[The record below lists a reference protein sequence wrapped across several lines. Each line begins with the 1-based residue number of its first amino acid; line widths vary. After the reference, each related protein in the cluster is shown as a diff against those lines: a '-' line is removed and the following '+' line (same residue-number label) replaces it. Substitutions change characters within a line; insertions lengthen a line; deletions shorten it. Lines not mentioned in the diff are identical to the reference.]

1 MKILVAATGGTIG
14 SAAKDGVIS
23 TDKGQ
28 TLLLLE
34 LFRNAYGNVAE
45 FQVETLC
52 SVLSENADDTFY
64 ETLCGFLKT
73 VNSRD
78 CDGVILLHGTDTL
91 SFSAALCAMAVR
103 EVTKSVCFVSSNHV
117 LTEKNANG
125 LANFYAAVRYI
136 EAGLSGFV
144 VPYRNSDG
152 QTQFHLATRLLEA
165 DAFLDDFRSA
175 GDCPLAWFKDDKIIC
190 NSAPCVPA
198 QSLLQEKRT
207 PVFNEAILFSKKI
220 LPLKMYPVLDFAAI
234 TPNSKTC
241 AAVLLLGYHS
251 GTAPEKAVEAFAA
264 SCFDAGIPVYLAPVK
279 RGEDVYASA
288 DTLFKC
294 KVIPLYNMTPESAL
308 AKLKIAYNHP
318 TKPAAEILKETLY
331 FEDTGVFL
339 PQSE

>member
-14 SAAKDGVIS
+14 SAATDGVIS

-34 LFRNAYGNVAE
+34 LFRNAYGDLAE

-52 SVLSENADDTFY
+52 SVLSENADDAFY
-64 ETLCGFLKT
+64 ETLFGFLKT

-103 EVTKSVCFVSSNHV
+103 EVTKPVCFVSSNHV

-136 EAGLSGFV
+136 EAGFSGFV

-152 QTQFHLATRLLEA
+152 ETQFHLATRLLEA
-165 DAFLDDFRSA
+165 DAFLDDFHSA
-175 GDCPLAWFKDDKIIC
+175 GDCPLAWLKNDKIVC
-190 NSAPCVPA
+190 NPAPCVPA
-198 QSLLQEKRT
+198 QSVLRENRT
-207 PVFNEAILFSKKI
+207 PVFHETIRFSKTI
-220 LPLKMYPVLDFAAI
+220 LPLKMYPGLDFATI
-234 TPNSKTC
+234 SPNAETC

-251 GTAPEKAVEAFAA
+251 GTAPEKAVEAFAERCFKA
-264 SCFDAGIPVYLAPVK
+264 SVPVYLAPVK

-288 DTLFKC
+288 DSLFKG

-318 TKPAAEILKETLY
+318 TETVSEILKETLY
-331 FEDTGVFL
+331 FEDTGIFP
-339 PQSE
+339 PQFE

>member
-34 LFRNAYGNVAE
+34 LFRNAYGDLAE

-64 ETLCGFLKT
+64 ETLCAFLKT

-91 SFSAALCAMAVR
+91 SFSAALCAMALR
-103 EVTKSVCFVSSNHV
+103 EVTKPVCFVSSNHV
-117 LTEKNANG
+117 LTQKDANG
-125 LANFYAAVRYI
+125 LANFYAAVCYI

-165 DAFLDDFRSA
+165 DAFLDDFHSA
-175 GDCPLAWFKDDKIIC
+175 GDCSLAWLKDDQIVC
-190 NSAPCVPA
+190 NSAPNVPA
-198 QSLLQEKRT
+198 QSFLREKRT
-207 PVFNEAILFSKKI
+207 PVFGDSVRFSKTI
-220 LPLKMYPVLDFAAI
+220 LPLKMYPGLDFTAI
-234 TPNSKTC
+234 SPNAETC
-241 AAVLLLGYHS
+241 AAVLLIGYHS
-251 GTAPEKAVEAFAA
+251 GTAPEKAVEAFAERCFEA
-264 SCFDAGIPVYLAPVK
+264 SVPVYLAPVK

-288 DTLFKC
+288 DSLFKG

-308 AKLKIAYNHP
+308 AKLKITYNHP
-318 TKPAAEILKETLY
+318 TKTAAEILKETLY
-331 FEDTGVFL
+331 FEDTGVFP
-339 PQSE
+339 PQFE

>member
-34 LFRNAYGNVAE
+34 LFRNAYGDLAE

-52 SVLSENADDTFY
+52 SVLSENADDAFY
-64 ETLCGFLKT
+64 ETLFGFLKT

-103 EVTKSVCFVSSNHV
+103 EVTKPVCFVSSNHV

-136 EAGLSGFV
+136 EAGFSGFV

-152 QTQFHLATRLLEA
+152 ETQFHLATRLLEA
-165 DAFLDDFRSA
+165 DAFLDDFHSA
-175 GDCPLAWFKDDKIIC
+175 GDCPLAWLKNDKIVC
-190 NSAPCVPA
+190 NPAPCVPA
-198 QSLLQEKRT
+198 QSVLRENRT
-207 PVFNEAILFSKKI
+207 PVFHETIRFSKTI
-220 LPLKMYPVLDFAAI
+220 LPLKMYPGLDFATI
-234 TPNSKTC
+234 SPNAETC

-251 GTAPEKAVEAFAA
+251 GTAPEKAVEAFAERCFKA
-264 SCFDAGIPVYLAPVK
+264 SVPVYLAPVK

-288 DTLFKC
+288 DSLFKG

-318 TKPAAEILKETLY
+318 TETVSEILKETLY
-331 FEDTGVFL
+331 FEDTGIFP
-339 PQSE
+339 PQFE

>member
-14 SAAKDGVIS
+14 SAAKNGVIS

-64 ETLCGFLKT
+64 ETLCAFLKT
-73 VNSRD
+73 VNLRD

-91 SFSAALCAMAVR
+91 SYSASLCAMAVR
-103 EVTKSVCFVSSNHV
+103 EVTKPVCFVSSNHV
-117 LTEKNANG
+117 LTQKDANG

-165 DAFLDDFRSA
+165 DAFLDDFHSA
-175 GDCPLAWFKDDKIIC
+175 GNCPLAWLNNEQIVC
-190 NSAPCVPA
+190 NPAPCVPA
-198 QSLLQEKRT
+198 QSRLQEKRT
-207 PVFNEAILFSKKI
+207 PVFSETVRFSKKI
-220 LPLKMYPVLDFAAI
+220 LPLKMYPGLDFAAI
-234 TPNSKTC
+234 SPNAEPY
-241 AAVLLLGYHS
+241 AAVLLIGYHS
-251 GTAPEKAVEAFAA
+251 GTAPEKAVEAFAERCFEA
-264 SCFDAGIPVYLAPVK
+264 SVPVYLAPVK

-288 DTLFKC
+288 DTLFKG
-294 KVIPLYNMTPESAL
+294 KVVPLYNVTPESAL

-318 TKPAAEILKETLY
+318 TETASEVLKETLY
-331 FEDTGVFL
+331 FEDTGVFP

>member
-52 SVLSENADDTFY
+52 SVLSENADDAFY

-73 VNSRD
+73 VNSRN

-103 EVTKSVCFVSSNHV
+103 EMIKPVCFVSSNHV

-165 DAFLDDFRSA
+165 DAFLDDFHSA

-190 NSAPCVPA
+190 NSA
-198 QSLLQEKRT
+198 
-207 PVFNEAILFSKKI
+207 FNEAIRFSKTI
-220 LPLKMYPVLDFAAI
+220 LPLKMYPVLDFMAI
-234 TPNSKTC
+234 SPNPETC

-251 GTAPEKAVEAFAA
+251 GTAPKKAVEAFAA
-264 SCFDAGIPVYLAPVK
+264 RCFDAGIPVYLAPVK

-288 DTLFKC
+288 DTLFKS

-318 TKPAAEILKETLY
+318 TKPAAEVLKETLY
-331 FEDTGVFL
+331 FEDTGVFP

>member
-1 MKILVAATGGTIG
+1 M
-14 SAAKDGVIS
+14 
-23 TDKGQ
+23 
-28 TLLLLE
+28 
-34 LFRNAYGNVAE
+34 
-45 FQVETLC
+45 
-52 SVLSENADDTFY
+52 
-64 ETLCGFLKT
+64 
-73 VNSRD
+73 
-78 CDGVILLHGTDTL
+78 
-91 SFSAALCAMAVR
+91 
-103 EVTKSVCFVSSNHV
+103 TKPVCFVSSNHV
-117 LTEKNANG
+117 LTEPMANG
-125 LANFYAAVRYI
+125 LANFYAPVRYI

-198 QSLLQEKRT
+198 QSFLQEKRT
-207 PVFNEAILFSKKI
+207 PVFGEAIRFSKKI
-220 LPLKMYPVLDFAAI
+220 LPLKMYPVLDFMAI
-234 TPNSKTC
+234 SPNPETC

-264 SCFDAGIPVYLAPVK
+264 RCFDAGIPVYLAPVK

-288 DTLFKC
+288 DTLFKA

-331 FEDTGVFL
+331 FEDTGVFP
-339 PQSE
+339 PQYE

>member
-34 LFRNAYGNVAE
+34 LFRNAYGDLAE

-64 ETLCGFLKT
+64 ETLFSFLKT

-91 SFSAALCAMAVR
+91 SYSAALCAMAAR
-103 EVTKSVCFVSSNHV
+103 EETKPVCFVSSNHV
-117 LTEKNANG
+117 LTQKDANG

-136 EAGLSGFV
+136 EAGFSGFV

-152 QTQFHLATRLLEA
+152 ETQFHLATRLLEA
-165 DAFLDDFRSA
+165 DAFLDDFHSA
-175 GDCPLAWFKDDKIIC
+175 GDCPLAWLENDKIVC
-190 NSAPCVPA
+190 NPAPNVPA
-198 QSLLQEKRT
+198 QSLLQEKRA
-207 PVFNEAILFSKKI
+207 PVFSEAVRFSKKI
-220 LPLKMYPVLDFAAI
+220 LPLKMYPGLDFAAI
-234 TPNSKTC
+234 SPNAETC

-251 GTAPEKAVEAFAA
+251 GTAPQKAVEAFAKR
-264 SCFDAGIPVYLAPVK
+264 CFKSSIPVYLAPVK

-288 DTLFKC
+288 DTLFKS

-318 TKPAAEILKETLY
+318 TKPASEILKETLY
-331 FEDTGVFL
+331 FEDTGTF
-339 PQSE
+339 PTQSK

>member
-14 SAAKDGVIS
+14 SAATDGVIS

-34 LFRNAYGNVAE
+34 LFRNAYGDLAE

-52 SVLSENADDTFY
+52 SVLSENADDAFY
-64 ETLCGFLKT
+64 ETLFGFLKT

-103 EVTKSVCFVSSNHV
+103 EVTKPVCFVSSNHV
-117 LTEKNANG
+117 LTQKDANG

-136 EAGLSGFV
+136 EAGFSGFV

-152 QTQFHLATRLLEA
+152 ETQFHLATRLLEA
-165 DAFLDDFRSA
+165 DAFLDDFHSA
-175 GDCPLAWFKDDKIIC
+175 GDCPLAWLENDKIVC
-190 NSAPCVPA
+190 NPAPCVPA
-198 QSLLQEKRT
+198 QSVLRENRT
-207 PVFNEAILFSKKI
+207 PVFHETIRFSKTI
-220 LPLKMYPVLDFAAI
+220 LPLKMYPGLNFAAI
-234 TPNSKTC
+234 TPNPETC
-241 AAVLLLGYHS
+241 AAVLLMGYHS
-251 GTAPEKAVEAFAA
+251 GTAPEKAVEAFAERCFEA
-264 SCFDAGIPVYLAPVK
+264 SVPVYLAPVK

-288 DTLFKC
+288 DSLFKG
-294 KVIPLYNMTPESAL
+294 KVIPLYNMTPESVL

-318 TKPAAEILKETLY
+318 TKPAAEVLKENLY
-331 FEDTGVFL
+331 FEDTGVFS

>member
-23 TDKGQ
+23 TDKAQ

-34 LFRNAYGNVAE
+34 LFRNAYGDLAD

-52 SVLSENADDTFY
+52 SVLSENADDAFY
-64 ETLCGFLKT
+64 ETLVGFLKT
-73 VNSRD
+73 VNARD

-91 SFSAALCAMAVR
+91 SYSAALCAMAVR
-103 EVTKSVCFVSSNHV
+103 EVTKPVCFVSSNHV
-117 LTEKNANG
+117 LTQKDANG
-125 LANFYAAVRYI
+125 LSNFYAAVRYI

-144 VPYRNSDG
+144 VPYRNSNG
-152 QTQFHLATRLLEA
+152 ETQFHLATRLLEA
-165 DAFLDDFRSA
+165 DAFLDDFHSA
-175 GDCPLAWFKDDKIIC
+175 GDCPLAWLKDDKIVF

-207 PVFNEAILFSKKI
+207 PVFGETIRFSKKI
-220 LPLKMYPVLDFAAI
+220 LPLKMYPGLDFTAI
-234 TPNSKTC
+234 SPNAETC

-251 GTAPEKAVEAFAA
+251 GTAPEKAVKSFAERCFEA
-264 SCFDAGIPVYLAPVK
+264 SVPVYLAPVK
-279 RGEDVYASA
+279 RGEDMYASA
-288 DTLFKC
+288 DTLFKG

-318 TKPAAEILKETLY
+318 TKPAAEVLKETLY
-331 FEDTGVFL
+331 FEDTGVFA
-339 PQSE
+339 PKSK